1 MGSLSYRRCMARIA
15 FFNAHRYERDA
26 FDRVNGRRGHE
37 IHYLEPRLTAQTA
50 SLTADFDVVCSF
62 VSDDLD
68 EAALTALKSRGV
80 KLIALRCAGY
90 NHVDLSA
97 AERLRLPVVRVPEY
111 SPFAVAEHGAAL
123 ILSLN
128 RKIYRAH
135 ARVREGNFSL
145 EGLVGFDLYGKTVGV
160 VGTGKI
166 GAVFC
171 RIMRGFGCTVLAYD
185 LARSEALER
194 ELAVR
199 YVDLDRLYR
208 ESDIIS
214 LNVPLTPRTYHLIDG
229 ESIGRMKR
237 GVMLINTGRG
247 ALIDTKALIQA
258 LKSGHVGA
266 AGLDVYEEE
275 EGIFFADLS
284 NEVLQDDVLARLMTF
299 PNVLITAHQGFLT
312 KEALDNIAETTLDNV
327 EAFERGEPLAH
338 EVRAADVLAQA

>member
-1 MGSLSYRRCMARIA
+1 MKIA
-15 FFNAHRYERDA
+15 FFNAHRYEREA
-26 FDRVNGRRGHE
+26 FERTNRNRRHE

-50 SLTADFDVVCSF
+50 SLAAGYDAVCSF
-62 VSDDLD
+62 VSDSLD
-68 EAALTALKSRGV
+68 EPALAELQNSGV

-90 NHVDLSA
+90 NHVDLTA
-97 AERLRLPVVRVPEY
+97 AARLELPVVRVPEY
-111 SPFAVAEHGAAL
+111 SPYAVAEHGAGL

-145 EGLVGFDLYGKTVGV
+145 DGLVGFDLHGKTVGV
-160 VGTGKI
+160 IGTGKI
-166 GAVFC
+166 GAVFAH
-171 RIMRGFGCTVLAYD
+171 IMRGFGCTVLAYD
-185 LARSEALER
+185 LHPNETLQH
-194 ELAVR
+194 ELGVQ
-199 YVDLDRLYR
+199 YVELDRLYR

-214 LNVPLTPRTYHLIDG
+214 LNVPLTPRTHHLIDG
-229 ESIGRMKR
+229 ASIERMKR

-258 LKSGHVGA
+258 LKTGHVGA

-312 KEALDNIAETTLDNV
+312 REALDNIAETTLDNV
-327 EAFERGEPLAH
+327 ESFERGEPLVN
-338 EVRAADVLAQA
+338 EVRAPEVLSPA